1 MRSSMVI
8 QKSEIDRADDIDWHQ
23 LEAFIDQGIASCR
36 QPMKVPFGIGL
47 QIADE
52 HAAHVFGP
60 ALTCPLSSAFGPTTV
75 IENSRKSSCINLCIY
90 VIAAKMKGD

>member
-36 QPMKVPFGIGL
+36 QPMK
-47 QIADE
+47 
-52 HAAHVFGP
+52 
-60 ALTCPLSSAFGPTTV
+60 ALLGSAFRSQMSMPPMFLGPP
-75 IENSRKSSCINLCIY
+75 
-90 VIAAKMKGD
+90 